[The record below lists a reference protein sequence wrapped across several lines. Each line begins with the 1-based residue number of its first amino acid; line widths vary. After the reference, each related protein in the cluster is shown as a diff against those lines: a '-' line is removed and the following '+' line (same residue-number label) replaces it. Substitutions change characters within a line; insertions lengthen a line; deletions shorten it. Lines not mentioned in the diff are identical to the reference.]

1 MFKRL
6 ALHLKI
12 VAGNLGLTVIFLY
25 IFSTTTIFSDFSVMG
40 ISEHQDVNTVLEYYV
55 SGVGILLVSVVGVSG
70 NIVSGVILKKRQRD
84 TTQTFSDLLVWLA
97 VIDTVF
103 LVLVFLL
110 FSLPHF
116 SSHYSS
122 WLLPYIAPVALPCS
136 VIAMTG

>member
-1 MFKRL
+1 MEKEEEIEPTEQ
-6 ALHLKI
+6 KEE
-12 VAGNLGLTVIFLY
+12 N
-25 IFSTTTIFSDFSVMG
+25 
-40 ISEHQDVNTVLEYYV
+40 SEIIEPAEQSEENTDMEFYV
-55 SGVGILLVSVVGVSG
+55 SGVGLLTVSVVGVSG
-70 NIVSGVILKKRQRD
+70 NIVSGVILRKRQRD
-84 TTQTFSDLLVWLA
+84 TTQTFSGLLVWLA